1 MPLTVYQRF
10 GNILSMKI
18 YKNRILDALIRDA
31 LDAKGAVL
39 IEGAKWCGKTT
50 TAEQIAKSVI
60 YMNEPKRREQY
71 LVTAQTNPQR
81 LLAGATPRLI
91 DEWQIAPELWDT
103 IRFDVDHSDEDG
115 KYILTGS
122 AVPLDDEAKKKMH
135 HSGTGRFAWI
145 RMRPMSL
152 FESLESSGSVSFAD
166 LFAGKRSLGDAK
178 QHTLEEIA
186 YLTCRGGWP
195 KATNRSG
202 RAALRQAFDYVDAI
216 VNHDI
221 SRADEV
227 LRDPD
232 LALRIMKSLARLQG
246 TQSSVAAIRADLAP
260 NAPHGGVHENTV
272 YSYVG
277 ALKKIFVVEDM
288 PAWCPNLRCKTPV
301 RTTDT
306 RYFTDPSIATA
317 ALGLGPSNLMDDL
330 KTFGLFF
337 ETLVAR
343 DLRTYAAA
351 NDGKVS
357 HYRDKSGLECD
368 AVMHLRDGSYGLI
381 EVKIGGEMLIDDGRK
396 KLSRLANEID
406 TKKMWEPAF
415 RMIVVAEGDYA
426 YEEPD
431 GTLICP
437 IGCLKP

>member
-1 MPLTVYQRF
+1 
-10 GNILSMKI
+10 MKN
-18 YKNRILDALIRDA
+18 YKNRIFDTILRDA
-31 LDAKGAVL
+31 LEAKGAVL

-50 TAEQIAKSVI
+50 TAEQTAKSVI
-60 YMNEPKRREQY
+60 YMNDPKRREQY
-71 LVTAQTNPQR
+71 LMTAKTNPQR
-81 LLAGATPRLI
+81 LLVGANPRLI
-91 DEWQIAPELWDT
+91 DEWQRAPELWDT
-103 IRFDVDHSDEDG
+103 IRFDVDHSDIDG

-122 AVPLDDEAKKKMH
+122 AVPLDEEAKKKIS

-145 RMRPMSL
+145 RMRPMAL

-166 LFAGKRSLGDAK
+166 LFAGKRVLGDAK
-178 QHTLEEIA
+178 PYTLEEIA

-195 KATNRSG
+195 RATGKSG
-202 RAALRQAFDYVDAI
+202 KAALRQAFDYVDAI
-216 VNHDI
+216 VNTDI
-221 SRADEV
+221 SRVDEV

-246 TQSSVAAIRADLAP
+246 TQSSVTAIRADLAP
-260 NAPHGGVHENTV
+260 NAPKGGVHENTV
-272 YSYVG
+272 YSYIG

-301 RTTDT
+301 RTADT

-317 ALGLGPSNLMDDL
+317 ALGLGPANLMDDL
-330 KTFGLFF
+330 KTFGLLF

-368 AVMHLRDGSYGLI
+368 AVMHLRDGRYGLI
-381 EVKIGGEMLIDDGRK
+381 EVKLGGEALIADGRS
-396 KLSRLANEID
+396 KLNRLAGEID
-406 TKKMWEPAF
+406 TKQMKEPTFKM
-415 RMIVVAEGDYA
+415 IIVAEGEFA

-437 IGCLKP
+437 IGCLRP

>member
-1 MPLTVYQRF
+1 
-10 GNILSMKI
+10 MKI
-18 YKNRILDALIRDA
+18 YKNRIYDAILRDA
-31 LDAKGAVL
+31 LEAKGAVL

-50 TAEQIAKSVI
+50 TAEQIAQSVI
-60 YMNEPKRREQY
+60 YVNDPKQLKQN

-81 LLAGATPRLI
+81 LLAGANPRLI
-91 DEWQIAPELWDT
+91 DEWQIVPEIWDA
-103 IRFDVDHSDEDG
+103 IRFDVDHSDGDG

-122 AVPLDDEAKKKMH
+122 AVPIDDEAKRNFR

-166 LFAGKRSLGDAK
+166 LFAGKGNLGDAK
-178 QHTLEEIA
+178 QHTLEEMA

-195 KATNRSG
+195 RATDKSG
-202 RAALRQAFDYVDAI
+202 KAALRQAFDYVDAI
-216 VNHDI
+216 VNTDI
-221 SRADEV
+221 SRVDSV

-232 LALRIMKSLARLQG
+232 LSIRIMKSLARLQG
-246 TQSSVAAIRADLAP
+246 TQASVSAIKADLAP
-260 NAPHGGVHENTV
+260 NAPNAVHENTV

-277 ALKKIFVVEDM
+277 ALKKMFVVEDM

-317 ALGLGPSNLMDDL
+317 ALGLGPDGLMDDL
-330 KTFGLFF
+330 KTFGFLF

-368 AVMHLRDGSYGLI
+368 AVMHLRDGRYGLI
-381 EVKIGGEMLIDDGRK
+381 EVKIGGEALIADGLK
-396 KLSRLANEID
+396 KLNRLASEID
-406 TKKMWEPAF
+406 TKTMKEPAF
-415 RMIVVAEGDYA
+415 RMIVVAEGEYA
-426 YEEPD
+426 YEESD

>member
-1 MPLTVYQRF
+1 
-10 GNILSMKI
+10 MKA
-18 YKNRILDALIRDA
+18 YKNRIFDEILRDA

-50 TAEQIAKSVI
+50 TAEQAAKSVI
-60 YMNEPKRREQY
+60 YINDPKRREQY
-71 LVTAQTNPQR
+71 VMTAQTNPQR
-81 LLAGATPRLI
+81 LLAGDNPRLI
-91 DEWQIAPELWDT
+91 DEWQIAPELWDA
-103 IRFDVDHSDEDG
+103 IRFDVDHSDKDG

-122 AVPLDDEAKKKMH
+122 AVPLDEAAKKKIH

-152 FESLESSGSVSFAD
+152 YESLESSGCVSFSD
-166 LFAGKRSLGDAK
+166 LFAGRRTLGDAMP
-178 QHTLEEIA
+178 HTLEEMA

-195 KATNRSG
+195 RATGKSG
-202 RAALRQAFDYVDAI
+202 KAALRQAFDYVDAI
-216 VNHDI
+216 VNTDI
-221 SRADEV
+221 SRVDEV

-232 LALRIMKSLARLQG
+232 LAMRIMTSLARLQG
-246 TQSSVAAIRADLAP
+246 TQASVAAIRADLAP
-260 NAPHGGVHENTV
+260 NASAGGVHENMV

-288 PAWCPNLRCKTPV
+288 PAWCPNLRCKTPI

-317 ALGLGPSNLMDDL
+317 ALGLGPGNLMDDL
-330 KTFGLFF
+330 KTFGLLF

-351 NDGKVS
+351 NDGRVS

-368 AVMHLRDGSYGLI
+368 AVMHLRDGRYGLI
-381 EVKIGGEMLIDDGRK
+381 EVKVGGTALIAEGRA
-396 KLSRLANEID
+396 KLHRLANEID
-406 TKKMWEPAF
+406 TKKMKNPSF
-415 RMIVVAEGDYA
+415 RMIIVAEGDFA
-426 YEEPD
+426 YDEPD
-431 GTLICP
+431 GTLVCP

>member
-1 MPLTVYQRF
+1 
-10 GNILSMKI
+10 
-18 YKNRILDALIRDA
+18 
-31 LDAKGAVL
+31 
-39 IEGAKWCGKTT
+39 
-50 TAEQIAKSVI
+50 
-60 YMNEPKRREQY
+60 
-71 LVTAQTNPQR
+71 
-81 LLAGATPRLI
+81 
-91 DEWQIAPELWDT
+91 
-103 IRFDVDHSDEDG
+103 
-115 KYILTGS
+115 
-122 AVPLDDEAKKKMH
+122 
-135 HSGTGRFAWI
+135 
-145 RMRPMSL
+145 MSL

-221 SRADEV
+221 SRVDEV

-232 LALRIMKSLARLQG
+232 PALRIMKSLARLQG

-406 TKKMWEPAF
+406 TKKMREPAF

>member
-1 MPLTVYQRF
+1 
-10 GNILSMKI
+10 MKS
-18 YKNRILDALIRDA
+18 YKNRVFDSILRDA

-60 YMNEPKRREQY
+60 YLNNPKLRDQY
-71 LVTAQTNPQR
+71 FMTAQTNPQR
-81 LLAGATPRLI
+81 LLEGDNPRLI
-91 DEWQIAPELWDT
+91 DEWQTAPELWDT
-103 IRFDVDHSDEDG
+103 IRFDVDHSDADG

-122 AVPLDDEAKKKMH
+122 AVPLDDDEKKKIH
-135 HSGTGRFAWI
+135 HSGTGRFAWVK
-145 RMRPMSL
+145 MRPMSL
-152 FESLESSGSVSFAD
+152 FESLESSGSVSFAE
-166 LFAGKRSLGDAK
+166 LFSGKRSLGDAMP
-178 QHTLEEIA
+178 HTLEEVA

-195 KATNRSG
+195 KATCKSG

-216 VNHDI
+216 INTDI
-221 SRADEV
+221 SRVDDV
-227 LRDPD
+227 LRDPE

-246 TQSSVAAIRADLAP
+246 TQSAISAIKADLSP
-260 NAPHGGVHENTV
+260 NAAAGGAHENTI
-272 YSYVG
+272 YSYIG

-317 ALGLGPSNLMDDL
+317 SLGLGPGDLMNDL

-337 ETLVAR
+337 ETMVAR

-351 NDGKVS
+351 NDGKIS

-368 AVMHLRDGSYGLI
+368 AVMHLRNGRYGLI
-381 EVKIGGEMLIDDGRK
+381 EVKIGGSALIAEGQRR
-396 KLSRLANEID
+396 LHELANEID
-406 TKKMWEPAF
+406 TKKMPAPSF
-415 RMIVVAEGDYA
+415 MMIVVAEGDYA
-426 YEEPD
+426 YEDTD

>member
-1 MPLTVYQRF
+1 
-10 GNILSMKI
+10 MKA
-18 YKNRILDALIRDA
+18 YKNRIFDEILRDA

-50 TAEQIAKSVI
+50 TAEQAAKSVI
-60 YMNEPKRREQY
+60 YINDPKHREQY
-71 LVTAQTNPQR
+71 VMTAQTNPQR
-81 LLAGATPRLI
+81 LLVGDNPRLI
-91 DEWQIAPELWDT
+91 DEWQIAPELWDA
-103 IRFDVDHSDEDG
+103 IRFDVDHSDKDG

-122 AVPLDDEAKKKMH
+122 AVPLDEEAKKKIH

-152 FESLESSGSVSFAD
+152 YESLESSGGVSFSD
-166 LFAGKRSLGDAK
+166 LFAGRRTLGDAMP
-178 QHTLEEIA
+178 HTLEEMA

-195 KATNRSG
+195 KATGKSG
-202 RAALRQAFDYVDAI
+202 KAALRQAFDYVDAI
-216 VNHDI
+216 VNTDI
-221 SRADEV
+221 SRVDEV

-232 LALRIMKSLARLQG
+232 LAMRILTSLARLQG
-246 TQSSVAAIRADLAP
+246 TQASVAAIRADLAP
-260 NAPHGGVHENTV
+260 NVSGGGVHENTV

-288 PAWCPNLRCKTPV
+288 PAWCPNLRCKTPI

-317 ALGLGPSNLMDDL
+317 ALGLGPGNLMDDL
-330 KTFGLFF
+330 KTFGLLF

-368 AVMHLRDGSYGLI
+368 AVMHLRDGRYGLI
-381 EVKIGGEMLIDDGRK
+381 EVKVGGSALIAEGRA
-396 KLSRLANEID
+396 KLHRLANEID
-406 TKKMWEPAF
+406 TKKMKNPSF
-415 RMIVVAEGDYA
+415 RMIIVAEGDFA

>member
-1 MPLTVYQRF
+1 
-10 GNILSMKI
+10 MKT
-18 YKNRILDALIRDA
+18 YKNRIFDVLLKEALE
-31 LDAKGAVL
+31 AKGAVL
-39 IEGAKWCGKTT
+39 IEGPKWCGKTT
-50 TAEQIAKSVI
+50 TAEQIAKSVVYI
-60 YMNEPKRREQY
+60 NDPKHREQY
-71 LVTAQTNPQR
+71 VMTAQTNPQR

-91 DEWQIAPELWDT
+91 DEWQITPELWDT

-122 AVPLDDEAKKKMH
+122 AVPLDDEAKRKIH

-152 FESLESSGSVSFAD
+152 FESEESSGSVSFAD

-178 QHTLEEIA
+178 PHTLEEMAYIA
-186 YLTCRGGWP
+186 CRGGWP
-195 KATNRSG
+195 KAIGKSG

-216 VNHDI
+216 ANTDI
-221 SRADEV
+221 SRVDEV

-232 LALRIMKSLARLQG
+232 LAMRILKSLARLQG
-246 TQSSVAAIRADLAP
+246 TQSSVAAIKADLRP
-260 NAPHGGVHENTV
+260 NTSRGGVHENTV
-272 YSYVG
+272 YSYLG

-288 PAWCPNLRCKTPV
+288 PAWCPDLRCKTPV

-317 ALGLGPSNLMDDL
+317 ALGLGPAGLMDDL
-330 KTFGLFF
+330 KTFGLLF

-351 NDGKVS
+351 NDGKVA

-368 AVMHLRDGSYGLI
+368 AVMHLRDGRYGLI
-381 EVKIGGEMLIDDGRK
+381 EVKIGGEALIAAGKER
-396 KLSRLANEID
+396 LHRLADEID
-406 TKKMWEPAF
+406 TKRMREPAF
-415 RMIVVAEGDYA
+415 RMIIVAEGEFA

>member
-1 MPLTVYQRF
+1 
-10 GNILSMKI
+10 MKT
-18 YKNRILDALIRDA
+18 YKNRIYDAILRDA
-31 LDAKGAVL
+31 LESKGAVL

-50 TAEQIAKSVI
+50 TAEQIAQSVI
-60 YMNEPKRREQY
+60 YVNDPKQLKQN

-81 LLAGATPRLI
+81 LLAGANPRLI
-91 DEWQIAPELWDT
+91 DEWQIVPEIWDA
-103 IRFDVDHSDEDG
+103 IRFDVDHSDGDG

-122 AVPLDDEAKKKMH
+122 AVPIDDEAKRKIR

-166 LFAGKRSLGDAK
+166 LFAGKGNLGDAK
-178 QHTLEEIA
+178 QHTLEEMA

-195 KATNRSG
+195 RATDKSG
-202 RAALRQAFDYVDAI
+202 KAALRQAFDYVDAI
-216 VNHDI
+216 VNTDI
-221 SRADEV
+221 SRVDSV
-227 LRDPD
+227 QRDPD
-232 LALRIMKSLARLQG
+232 LSIRIMKSLARLQG
-246 TQSSVAAIRADLAP
+246 TQASVSAIKADLAP
-260 NAPHGGVHENTV
+260 NAPNAVHENTV

-277 ALKKIFVVEDM
+277 ALKKMFVVEDM

-317 ALGLGPSNLMDDL
+317 ALGLGPDGLMDDL
-330 KTFGLFF
+330 KTFGFLF

-368 AVMHLRDGSYGLI
+368 AVMHLRDGRYGLI
-381 EVKIGGEMLIDDGRK
+381 EVKIGGEALIADGLK
-396 KLSRLANEID
+396 KLNRLASEID
-406 TKKMWEPAF
+406 TKTMKEPAF
-415 RMIVVAEGDYA
+415 RMIVVAEGEYA
-426 YEEPD
+426 YEESD

>member
-1 MPLTVYQRF
+1 MQT
-10 GNILSMKI
+10 
-18 YKNRILDALIRDA
+18 YKNRVFDEIIRDA

-50 TAEQIAKSVI
+50 TAEQAAKSVI
-60 YMNEPKRREQY
+60 YINDPKYREQY
-71 LVTAQTNPQR
+71 VMTAQTNPQR
-81 LLAGATPRLI
+81 LLAGDNPRLI
-91 DEWQIAPELWDT
+91 DEWQIAPELWDA
-103 IRFDVDHSDEDG
+103 IRFDVDHSDKDG

-122 AVPLDDEAKKKMH
+122 AVPLDEEAKKKIH

-152 FESLESSGSVSFAD
+152 YESLESSGSVSFSD
-166 LFAGKRSLGDAK
+166 LFAGRRTLGDAMP
-178 QHTLEEIA
+178 HTLEEMA

-195 KATNRSG
+195 KATGKSG
-202 RAALRQAFDYVDAI
+202 KAALRQAFDYVDAI
-216 VNHDI
+216 VNTDI
-221 SRADEV
+221 SRVDEV

-232 LALRIMKSLARLQG
+232 LAMRIMTSLARLQG
-246 TQSSVAAIRADLAP
+246 TQASVTAIRSDLAP
-260 NAPHGGVHENTV
+260 NVCGGGVHANTV

-288 PAWCPNLRCKTPV
+288 PAWCPNLRRKTPI

-317 ALGLGPSNLMDDL
+317 ALGLGPGNLMDDL
-330 KTFGLFF
+330 KTFGLLF

-351 NDGKVS
+351 NDGRVS

-368 AVMHLRDGSYGLI
+368 AVMHLRDGRYGLI
-381 EVKIGGEMLIDDGRK
+381 EVKIGGASLIAEGRA
-396 KLSRLANEID
+396 KLKRLANEID
-406 TKKMWEPAF
+406 TRKMTEPAF
-415 RMIVVAEGDYA
+415 RMIVVAEGDFA

-437 IGCLKP
+437 ISCLKP

>member
-1 MPLTVYQRF
+1 MKLQFKNQVFQEAATAAVCDVFEGQPYHDPNVY
-10 GNILSMKI
+10 
-18 YKNRILDALIRDA
+18 
-31 LDAKGAVL
+31 
-39 IEGAKWCGKTT
+39 
-50 TAEQIAKSVI
+50 
-60 YMNEPKRREQY
+60 
-71 LVTAQTNPQR
+71 
-81 LLAGATPRLI
+81 
-91 DEWQIAPELWDT
+91 
-103 IRFDVDHSDEDG
+103 
-115 KYILTGS
+115 
-122 AVPLDDEAKKKMH
+122 
-135 HSGTGRFAWI
+135 
-145 RMRPMSL
+145 
-152 FESLESSGSVSFAD
+152 
-166 LFAGKRSLGDAK
+166 
-178 QHTLEEIA
+178 
-186 YLTCRGGWP
+186 
-195 KATNRSG
+195 
-202 RAALRQAFDYVDAI
+202 
-216 VNHDI
+216 
-221 SRADEV
+221 
-227 LRDPD
+227 
-232 LALRIMKSLARLQG
+232 
-246 TQSSVAAIRADLAP
+246 
-260 NAPHGGVHENTV
+260 TV

-343 DLRTYAAA
+343 DLRTYAEA

-368 AVMHLRDGSYGLI
+368 AVMQLRDGSYGLI
-381 EVKIGGEMLIDDGRK
+381 EVKIGGAALIDDGRK

-406 TKKMWEPAF
+406 TKTMREPAF
-415 RMIVVAEGDYA
+415 RMIIVAEGDYA

>member
-1 MPLTVYQRF
+1 
-10 GNILSMKI
+10 MKH
-18 YKNRILDALIRDA
+18 YKNRIFDGIVRDA

-60 YMNEPKRREQY
+60 YLNDPKHQEQY
-71 LVTAQTNPQR
+71 LMTAQTNPQR
-81 LLAGATPRLI
+81 LLAGEYPRLI
-91 DEWQIAPELWDT
+91 DEWQSAPELWDT
-103 IRFDVDHSDEDG
+103 IRFDVDHSDQDG

-122 AVPLDDEAKKKMH
+122 AVPLDEDAKKKIH
-135 HSGTGRFAWI
+135 HSGTGRFARV
-145 RMRPMSL
+145 RMRTMSL
-152 FESLESSGSVSFAD
+152 FESLESTGSVSFAE
-166 LFAGKRSLGDAK
+166 LFSGKMSLGDSKA
-178 QHTLEEIA
+178 HTLEEMA

-195 KATNRSG
+195 KATGKSG
-202 RAALRQAFDYVDAI
+202 KAALRQAFDYVDAI
-216 VNHDI
+216 VNTDI
-221 SRADEV
+221 SRVDDV

-232 LALRIMKSLARLQG
+232 VALRVMKALSRLQG
-246 TQSSVAAIRADLAP
+246 TQASVGVIRADLAP
-260 NAPHGGVHENTV
+260 NAPRGGVHENTI
-272 YSYVG
+272 YSYIA

-317 ALGLGPSNLMDDL
+317 ALGLGPGDLMNDL

-337 ETLVAR
+337 EAMVAR
-343 DLRTYAAA
+343 DLRSYAAA

-368 AVMHLRDGSYGLI
+368 AVMHLRNGRYGLI
-381 EVKIGGEMLIDDGRK
+381 EVKLGGEALIAEGRA
-396 KLSRLANEID
+396 KLRRLTEEID
-406 TKKMWEPAF
+406 TKKMKEPSF
-415 RMIVVAEGDYA
+415 RMIIVAEGDYA
-426 YEEPD
+426 YEATD

-437 IGCLKP
+437 IGCLRP

>member
-1 MPLTVYQRF
+1 
-10 GNILSMKI
+10 
-18 YKNRILDALIRDA
+18 
-31 LDAKGAVL
+31 
-39 IEGAKWCGKTT
+39 
-50 TAEQIAKSVI
+50 
-60 YMNEPKRREQY
+60 
-71 LVTAQTNPQR
+71 
-81 LLAGATPRLI
+81 
-91 DEWQIAPELWDT
+91 
-103 IRFDVDHSDEDG
+103 
-115 KYILTGS
+115 
-122 AVPLDDEAKKKMH
+122 
-135 HSGTGRFAWI
+135 
-145 RMRPMSL
+145 
-152 FESLESSGSVSFAD
+152 
-166 LFAGKRSLGDAK
+166 
-178 QHTLEEIA
+178 
-186 YLTCRGGWP
+186 
-195 KATNRSG
+195 
-202 RAALRQAFDYVDAI
+202 
-216 VNHDI
+216 
-221 SRADEV
+221 
-227 LRDPD
+227 
-232 LALRIMKSLARLQG
+232 MKSLARLQG

-343 DLRTYAAA
+343 DLRTYAEA

-368 AVMHLRDGSYGLI
+368 AVMHLRDGRYGLI
-381 EVKIGGEMLIDDGRK
+381 EVKIGGAALIDDGRK

-406 TKKMWEPAF
+406 TKTMREPAF
-415 RMIVVAEGDYA
+415 RMIIVAEGDYA

>member
-1 MPLTVYQRF
+1 
-10 GNILSMKI
+10 MKT
-18 YKNRILDALIRDA
+18 YKNRIYDAILRDA
-31 LDAKGAVL
+31 LEAKGAVL

-50 TAEQIAKSVI
+50 TAEQIAQSVI
-60 YMNEPKRREQY
+60 YVNDPKQLKQN

-81 LLAGATPRLI
+81 LLAGANPRLI
-91 DEWQIAPELWDT
+91 DEWQIVPEIWDA
-103 IRFDVDHSDEDG
+103 IRFDVDHSDGDG

-122 AVPLDDEAKKKMH
+122 AVPIDDEAKRKIR

-166 LFAGKRSLGDAK
+166 LFAGKGTLGDAK
-178 QHTLEEIA
+178 QHTLEEMA

-195 KATNRSG
+195 RATDKSG
-202 RAALRQAFDYVDAI
+202 KTALRQAFDYVDAI
-216 VNHDI
+216 VNTDI
-221 SRADEV
+221 SRVDSV

-232 LALRIMKSLARLQG
+232 LSIRIMKSLARLQG
-246 TQSSVAAIRADLAP
+246 TQASVSAIKADLAP
-260 NAPHGGVHENTV
+260 NAPNAVHENTV

-277 ALKKIFVVEDM
+277 ALKKMFVVEDM

-317 ALGLGPSNLMDDL
+317 ALGLGPDGLMDDL
-330 KTFGLFF
+330 KTFGFLF

-368 AVMHLRDGSYGLI
+368 AVMHLRDGRYGLI
-381 EVKIGGEMLIDDGRK
+381 EVKIGGEALIADGLK
-396 KLSRLANEID
+396 KLNRLASEID
-406 TKKMWEPAF
+406 TKTMKEPAF
-415 RMIVVAEGDYA
+415 RMIVVAEGEYA
-426 YEEPD
+426 YEESD

>member
-1 MPLTVYQRF
+1 
-10 GNILSMKI
+10 MKT
-18 YKNRILDALIRDA
+18 YKNRIYDAILCDALE
-31 LDAKGAVL
+31 AKGAVL

-60 YMNEPKRREQY
+60 YVNDPKQLKQN

-81 LLAGATPRLI
+81 LLAGANPRLI
-91 DEWQIAPELWDT
+91 DEWQIVPEIWDA
-103 IRFDVDHSDEDG
+103 IRFDVDHSDGDG

-122 AVPLDDEAKKKMH
+122 AVPIDDEAKRKIR

-166 LFAGKRSLGDAK
+166 LFAGKGNLGDAK
-178 QHTLEEIA
+178 QHTLEEMA

-195 KATNRSG
+195 RATDKSG
-202 RAALRQAFDYVDAI
+202 KAALRQAFDYVDAI
-216 VNHDI
+216 VNTDI
-221 SRADEV
+221 SRVDSV

-232 LALRIMKSLARLQG
+232 LSIRIMKSLARLQG
-246 TQSSVAAIRADLAP
+246 TQASVSAIKADLAP
-260 NAPHGGVHENTV
+260 NAPNAVHENTV

-277 ALKKIFVVEDM
+277 ALKKMFVVEDM

-317 ALGLGPSNLMDDL
+317 ALGLGPDGLMDDL
-330 KTFGLFF
+330 KTFGFLF

-368 AVMHLRDGSYGLI
+368 AVMHLRDGRYGLI
-381 EVKIGGEMLIDDGRK
+381 EVKIGGEALIADGLK
-396 KLSRLANEID
+396 KLNRLASEID
-406 TKKMWEPAF
+406 TKTMKEPAF
-415 RMIVVAEGDYA
+415 RMIVVAEGEYA
-426 YEEPD
+426 YEESD

>member
-1 MPLTVYQRF
+1 
-10 GNILSMKI
+10 MKT
-18 YKNRILDALIRDA
+18 YKNRIYDAILRDA
-31 LDAKGAVL
+31 LEAKGAVL

-50 TAEQIAKSVI
+50 TAEQIAQSVI
-60 YMNEPKRREQY
+60 YVNDPKQLKQN

-81 LLAGATPRLI
+81 LLAGANPRLI
-91 DEWQIAPELWDT
+91 DEWQIVPEIWDA
-103 IRFDVDHSDEDG
+103 IRFDVDHSDGDG

-122 AVPLDDEAKKKMH
+122 AVPIDDEAKRKIR

-166 LFAGKRSLGDAK
+166 LFAGKGNLGDAK
-178 QHTLEEIA
+178 QHTLEEMA

-195 KATNRSG
+195 RATDKSG
-202 RAALRQAFDYVDAI
+202 KAALRQAFDYVDAI
-216 VNHDI
+216 VNTDI
-221 SRADEV
+221 SRVDSV
-227 LRDPD
+227 QRDPD
-232 LALRIMKSLARLQG
+232 LSIRIMKSLARLQG
-246 TQSSVAAIRADLAP
+246 TQASVSAIKADLAP
-260 NAPHGGVHENTV
+260 NAPNAVHENTV

-277 ALKKIFVVEDM
+277 ALKKMFVVEDM

-306 RYFTDPSIATA
+306 RYFTDPSMATA
-317 ALGLGPSNLMDDL
+317 ALGLGPDGLMDDL
-330 KTFGLFF
+330 KTFGFLF

-368 AVMHLRDGSYGLI
+368 AVMHLRDGRYGLI
-381 EVKIGGEMLIDDGRK
+381 EVKIGGEALIADGLK
-396 KLSRLANEID
+396 KLNRLASEID
-406 TKKMWEPAF
+406 TKTMKEPAF
-415 RMIVVAEGDYA
+415 RMIVVAEGEYA
-426 YEEPD
+426 YEESD

>member
-1 MPLTVYQRF
+1 
-10 GNILSMKI
+10 MKT
-18 YKNRILDALIRDA
+18 YKNRIYDAILRDA
-31 LDAKGAVL
+31 LEAKGAVL

-50 TAEQIAKSVI
+50 TAEQIAQSVI
-60 YMNEPKRREQY
+60 YVNDPKQLKQN

-81 LLAGATPRLI
+81 LLAGANPRLI
-91 DEWQIAPELWDT
+91 DEWQIVPEIWDA
-103 IRFDVDHSDEDG
+103 IRFDVDHSDGDG

-122 AVPLDDEAKKKMH
+122 AVPIDDEAKRKIR

-166 LFAGKRSLGDAK
+166 LFAGKGNLGDAK
-178 QHTLEEIA
+178 QHTLEEMA

-195 KATNRSG
+195 RATDKSG
-202 RAALRQAFDYVDAI
+202 KAALRQAFDYVDAI
-216 VNHDI
+216 VNTDI
-221 SRADEV
+221 SRVDSV

-232 LALRIMKSLARLQG
+232 LSIRIMKSLARLQG
-246 TQSSVAAIRADLAP
+246 TQASVSAIKADLAP
-260 NAPHGGVHENTV
+260 NAPNAVHENTV

-277 ALKKIFVVEDM
+277 ALKKMFVVEDM

-317 ALGLGPSNLMDDL
+317 ALGLGPDGLMDDL
-330 KTFGLFF
+330 KTFGFLF

-368 AVMHLRDGSYGLI
+368 AVMHLRDGRYGLI
-381 EVKIGGEMLIDDGRK
+381 EVKIGGEALIADGLK
-396 KLSRLANEID
+396 KLNRLASEID
-406 TKKMWEPAF
+406 TKTMKEPVF
-415 RMIVVAEGDYA
+415 RMIVVAEGEYA
-426 YEEPD
+426 YEESD

>member
-1 MPLTVYQRF
+1 
-10 GNILSMKI
+10 MKT
-18 YKNRILDALIRDA
+18 YKNRIYDAILRDA
-31 LDAKGAVL
+31 LEAKGAVL

-50 TAEQIAKSVI
+50 TAEQIAQSVI
-60 YMNEPKRREQY
+60 YVNDPKQLKQN

-81 LLAGATPRLI
+81 LLAGANPRLI
-91 DEWQIAPELWDT
+91 DEWQIVPEIWDA
-103 IRFDVDHSDEDG
+103 IRFDVDHSDGDG

-122 AVPLDDEAKKKMH
+122 AVPIDDEAKRKIR

-166 LFAGKRSLGDAK
+166 LFAGKGNLGDAK
-178 QHTLEEIA
+178 QHTLEEMA

-195 KATNRSG
+195 RATDKSG
-202 RAALRQAFDYVDAI
+202 KTALRQAFDYVDAI
-216 VNHDI
+216 VNTDI
-221 SRADEV
+221 SRVDSV

-232 LALRIMKSLARLQG
+232 LSIRIMKSLARLQG
-246 TQSSVAAIRADLAP
+246 TQASVSAIKADLAP
-260 NAPHGGVHENTV
+260 NAPNAVHENTV

-277 ALKKIFVVEDM
+277 ALKKMFVVEDM

-317 ALGLGPSNLMDDL
+317 ALGLGPDGLMDDL
-330 KTFGLFF
+330 KTFGFLF

-368 AVMHLRDGSYGLI
+368 AVMHLRDGRYGLI
-381 EVKIGGEMLIDDGRK
+381 EVKIGGEALIADGLK
-396 KLSRLANEID
+396 KLNRLASEID
-406 TKKMWEPAF
+406 TKTMKEPAF
-415 RMIVVAEGDYA
+415 RMIVVAEGEYA
-426 YEEPD
+426 YEESD

>member
-1 MPLTVYQRF
+1 
-10 GNILSMKI
+10 MKT
-18 YKNRILDALIRDA
+18 YKRRICDALLLDA

-50 TAEQIAKSVI
+50 TAEQIARSVI
-60 YMNEPKRREQY
+60 YMNDPKRRGQY
-71 LVTAQTNPQR
+71 LMTAQTNPQR
-81 LLAGATPRLI
+81 LLVGANPRLI
-91 DEWQIAPELWDT
+91 DEWQIAPELWGT

-122 AVPLDDEAKKKMH
+122 AVPLDEEAKRKIR

-152 FESLESSGSVSFAD
+152 FESLESSGGVSFAD
-166 LFAGKRSLGDAK
+166 LFAGKRVLGDAMP
-178 QHTLEEIA
+178 HTLEEVA

-195 KATNRSG
+195 KATEKTG

-216 VNHDI
+216 VNTDI
-221 SRADEV
+221 SRVDEV
-227 LRDPD
+227 LRDPE
-232 LALRIMKSLARLQG
+232 LAIRIMKSLARLQG
-246 TQSSVAAIRADLAP
+246 TQSSVTAIRADLAP
-260 NAPHGGVHENTV
+260 NLPQGGVHENTI
-272 YSYVG
+272 YSYLN

-288 PAWCPNLRCKTPV
+288 SAWCPNLRCKTPV

-317 ALGLGPSNLMDDL
+317 ALGLGPGNLMDDL
-330 KTFGLFF
+330 NTFGLLF

-368 AVMHLRDGSYGLI
+368 AVMHLRDGRYGLI
-381 EVKIGGEMLIDDGRK
+381 EVKIGGESLIAEGRK
-396 KLSRLANEID
+396 KLHRLAGEID
-406 TKKMWEPAF
+406 TDRMPEPAF
-415 RMIVVAEGDYA
+415 RMIIVAEGEFA

>member
-1 MPLTVYQRF
+1 MQT
-10 GNILSMKI
+10 
-18 YKNRILDALIRDA
+18 YKNRIFDAILRDA

-50 TAEQIAKSVI
+50 TAEQIAKSII
-60 YMNEPKRREQY
+60 YVNDPKHREQY
-71 LVTAQTNPQR
+71 LMTAQTNPQR
-81 LLAGATPRLI
+81 LLAGANPRLI

-103 IRFDVDHSDEDG
+103 IRFDVDHSDGDG

-122 AVPLDDEAKKKMH
+122 AVPLDEEAKKKIR

-145 RMRPMSL
+145 KMRPMSL
-152 FESLESSGSVSFAD
+152 FESLESSGSVSFAE
-166 LFAGKRSLGDAK
+166 LFRGKRTLGDAIP
-178 QHTLEEIA
+178 HTLEEMA

-195 KATNRSG
+195 KATGKSG
-202 RAALRQAFDYVDAI
+202 KAALRQAFDYVDA
-216 VNHDI
+216 VANSDI

-232 LALRIMKSLARLQG
+232 LAMRIMKSLARLQG
-246 TQSSVAAIRADLAP
+246 TQSSVAAIKADLAP
-260 NAPHGGVHENTV
+260 NGPEGGVHENTV

-317 ALGLGPSNLMDDL
+317 ALGLGPGNLMDDL
-330 KTFGLFF
+330 KTFGLLF

-368 AVMHLRDGSYGLI
+368 AVMHMRDGSYGLI
-381 EVKIGGEMLIDDGRK
+381 EVKIGGETLLADGRM
-396 KLSRLANEID
+396 KLRRLASEID
-406 TKKMWEPAF
+406 TKKMKEPAF
-415 RMIVVAEGDYA
+415 RMIIVAEGEFA

>member
-1 MPLTVYQRF
+1 MQT
-10 GNILSMKI
+10 
-18 YKNRILDALIRDA
+18 YKNRIFDAILRDA

-50 TAEQIAKSVI
+50 TAEQIAKSII
-60 YMNEPKRREQY
+60 YVNDPKHREQY
-71 LVTAQTNPQR
+71 LMTAQTNPQR
-81 LLAGATPRLI
+81 LLAGANPRLI

-103 IRFDVDHSDEDG
+103 IRFDVDHSDGDG

-122 AVPLDDEAKKKMH
+122 AVPLDEEAKKKIR

-145 RMRPMSL
+145 KMRPMSL

-166 LFAGKRSLGDAK
+166 LFRGERTLGDAIP
-178 QHTLEEIA
+178 HTLEEMA

-195 KATNRSG
+195 KATGKSG
-202 RAALRQAFDYVDAI
+202 KAALRQAFDYVDA
-216 VNHDI
+216 VANSDI

-232 LALRIMKSLARLQG
+232 LAMRIMKSLARLQG
-246 TQSSVAAIRADLAP
+246 TQSSVAAIKADLAP
-260 NAPHGGVHENTV
+260 NGPEGGVHENTV

-317 ALGLGPSNLMDDL
+317 ALGLGPGNLMDDL
-330 KTFGLFF
+330 KTFGLLF

-368 AVMHLRDGSYGLI
+368 AVMHMRDGSYGLI
-381 EVKIGGEMLIDDGRK
+381 EVKIGGETLLADGRM
-396 KLSRLANEID
+396 KLRRLASEID
-406 TKKMWEPAF
+406 TKKMKEPAF
-415 RMIVVAEGDYA
+415 RMIIVAEGEFA

>member
-1 MPLTVYQRF
+1 
-10 GNILSMKI
+10 MKN
-18 YKNRILDALIRDA
+18 YKNRIFDIILRDA
-31 LDAKGAVL
+31 LEAKGAVL

-60 YMNEPKRREQY
+60 YMNNPKHREQY
-71 LVTAQTNPQR
+71 LMTAQTNPQR
-81 LLAGATPRLI
+81 LLAGANPRLI
-91 DEWQIAPELWDT
+91 DEWQRAPELWDT
-103 IRFDVDHSDEDG
+103 IRFDVDHSDIDG

-122 AVPLDDEAKKKMH
+122 AVPLDEEAKKKIS

-145 RMRPMSL
+145 RMRTMAL

-166 LFAGKRSLGDAK
+166 LFAGKRMLGDAK
-178 QHTLEEIA
+178 PYTLEEVA

-195 KATNRSG
+195 RATGKSG
-202 RAALRQAFDYVDAI
+202 KAALRQAFDYVDAI
-216 VNHDI
+216 VNTDI
-221 SRADEV
+221 SRVDEV

-246 TQSSVAAIRADLAP
+246 TQSSIAAIRADLAP
-260 NAPHGGVHENTV
+260 NAPKGGVHENTV
-272 YSYVG
+272 YSYIG

-301 RTTDT
+301 RTADT

-317 ALGLGPSNLMDDL
+317 ALGLGPANLMDDL
-330 KTFGLFF
+330 KTFGLLF

-368 AVMHLRDGSYGLI
+368 AVMHLRDGRYGLI
-381 EVKIGGEMLIDDGRK
+381 EVKLGGEALIADGRS
-396 KLSRLANEID
+396 KLNRLAGEID
-406 TKKMWEPAF
+406 TRQMKEPAF
-415 RMIVVAEGDYA
+415 KMIIVAEGEFA

-437 IGCLKP
+437 IGCLRP

>member
-1 MPLTVYQRF
+1 
-10 GNILSMKI
+10 MKN
-18 YKNRILDALIRDA
+18 YKNRIFDAILHDALE
-31 LDAKGAVL
+31 AKGAAL

-60 YMNEPKRREQY
+60 YMNDPKHREQY
-71 LVTAQTNPQR
+71 LMTAQTNPQR
-81 LLAGATPRLI
+81 LLAGANPRLI
-91 DEWQIAPELWDT
+91 DEWQRTPELWDT
-103 IRFDVDHSDEDG
+103 IRFDVDHSDIDG

-122 AVPLDDEAKKKMH
+122 AVPLDEESKKKIR

-145 RMRPMSL
+145 RMRTMAL

-166 LFAGKRSLGDAK
+166 LLAGKRVLGDAK
-178 QHTLEEIA
+178 PYTLEEMA

-195 KATNRSG
+195 RATGKSG
-202 RAALRQAFDYVDAI
+202 KAALRQAFDYVDAI
-216 VNHDI
+216 VNTDI
-221 SRADEV
+221 SRVDEV

-260 NAPHGGVHENTV
+260 NAPRGGIHENTV
-272 YSYVG
+272 YSYIG

-317 ALGLGPSNLMDDL
+317 ALGLGPTNLMDDL
-330 KTFGLFF
+330 KTFGLLF

-351 NDGKVS
+351 NDGKVC

-368 AVMHLRDGSYGLI
+368 AVMHRRDGRYGLI
-381 EVKIGGEMLIDDGRK
+381 EVKLGGEALIADGRA
-396 KLSRLANEID
+396 KLNRLAGEID
-406 TKKMWEPAF
+406 TKKMKEPAF
-415 RMIVVAEGDYA
+415 KMIIVAEGEFA

-437 IGCLKP
+437 IGCLGP

>member
-1 MPLTVYQRF
+1 MSAMR
-10 GNILSMKI
+10 N
-18 YKNRILDALIRDA
+18 YKNRIFDMILRDA
-31 LDAKGAVL
+31 LEAKGAVL

-50 TAEQIAKSVI
+50 TAEQTAKSVI
-60 YMNEPKRREQY
+60 YMNDPKHREQY
-71 LVTAQTNPQR
+71 LMTAQTNPQR
-81 LLAGATPRLI
+81 LLAGANPRLI
-91 DEWQIAPELWDT
+91 DEWQRAPELWDT
-103 IRFDVDHSDEDG
+103 IRFDVDHSDLDG

-122 AVPLDDEAKKKMH
+122 AVPLDEDAKKKIR

-145 RMRPMSL
+145 RMRTMAL

-166 LFAGKRSLGDAK
+166 LFAGKRELGDAK
-178 QHTLEEIA
+178 PHTLEEMA

-195 KATNRSG
+195 RATGKSG
-202 RAALRQAFDYVDAI
+202 KAALRQAFDYVDAI
-216 VNHDI
+216 VNTDI
-221 SRADEV
+221 SRVDEV

-260 NAPHGGVHENTV
+260 NAPKGGVHENTV
-272 YSYVG
+272 YSYIG

-301 RTTDT
+301 RTADT

-317 ALGLGPSNLMDDL
+317 ALGLGPANLMDDL
-330 KTFGLFF
+330 KTFGLLF

-368 AVMHLRDGSYGLI
+368 AVMHLRDGRYGLI
-381 EVKIGGEMLIDDGRK
+381 GVKLGGEALIAEGRT
-396 KLSRLANEID
+396 KLNRLAGEID
-406 TKKMWEPAF
+406 TKKMKEPAF
-415 RMIVVAEGDYA
+415 KMIIVAEGDFA